1 MRIQNSSLMMVYL
14 VSSMKQAK
22 EIVSFVKG
30 VIKDISYLLATREND
45 QLTILVC
52 LEYTQSLQSNKLHF
66 LNDKVQ
72 IIIPQITKL
81 TK

>member
-52 LEYTQSLQSNKLHF
+52 LQNT
-66 LNDKVQ
+66 
-72 IIIPQITKL
+72 
-81 TK
+81 